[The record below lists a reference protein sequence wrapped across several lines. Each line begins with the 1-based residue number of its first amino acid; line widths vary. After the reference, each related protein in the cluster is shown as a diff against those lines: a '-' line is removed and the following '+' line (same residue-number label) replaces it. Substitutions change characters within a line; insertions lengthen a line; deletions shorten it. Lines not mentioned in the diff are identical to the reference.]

1 MVKNY
6 STSENKFLQNT
17 LHLILFKEKNII
29 RNWIKL
35 IVIKKACS
43 PRLSKN
49 VIQQIWSRKKP
60 RVKEKKLTK
69 LQTHLFLNL
78 LLLRFQI

>member
-17 LHLILFKEKNII
+17 LHLILFKGKNII

-49 VIQQIWSRKKP
+49 IIQQIWSSKKTQSQRKKA
-60 RVKEKKLTK
+60 
-69 LQTHLFLNL
+69 N
-78 LLLRFQI
+78 

>member
-6 STSENKFLQNT
+6 SNRENKFLQNT

-43 PRLSKN
+43 PQLSKN
-49 VIQQIWSRKKP
+49 TIQQIWSSKKTQSQS
-60 RVKEKKLTK
+60 KKA
-69 LQTHLFLNL
+69 N
-78 LLLRFQI
+78 

>member
-1 MVKNY
+1 MVKNC

-17 LHLILFKEKNII
+17 LHLILFKEKNI

-43 PRLSKN
+43 PQLSEN
-49 VIQQIWSRKKP
+49 IIQQIWSSKKP

-69 LQTHLFLNL
+69 SQIHLLLNL